1 MATASQWI
9 SGARL
14 RTLPMAVSPVV
25 VGVAAG
31 FAASGSVKWI
41 PALLALVVSL
51 LLQIGVNYA
60 NDYSDGVRGT
70 DDNRVGPFRLTGSGA
85 ASPRAVKYASFLCF
99 GLAAAAGL
107 GLVWMT
113 QTWGLLIVGALAIAA
128 AWGYTGGKN
137 PYGYLGLGELFVFIF
152 FGLVATVGTT
162 YTQLGR
168 LTGHSWLGAISV
180 GLIATALLMVN
191 NIRDLPTDRA
201 AGKRTLAVRVGDRPA
216 RLIYVLMIVVAI
228 LGPVSLGFVTNTWLF
243 VVLLTFVVAFKPC
256 AAVLTAQDRRD
267 LIPALATTSLIQVV
281 FAVLYSFAVVINKLL
296 MA

>member
-70 DDNRVGPFRLTGSGA
+70 DDNRVGPFRLTGSAA

-113 QTWGLLIVGALAIAA
+113 QTWVLLIVGALAIAA

-162 YTQLGR
+162 YTQLGHSS
-168 LTGHSWLGAISV
+168 GHSWLGAISI

-281 FAVLYSFAVVINKLL
+281 FAVLFSFAVVINKLL
-296 MA
+296 LA

>member
-31 FAASGSVKWI
+31 YAASGSVKWI

-85 ASPRAVKYASFLCF
+85 ASPRAVKFASFLCF

-113 QTWGLLIVGALAIAA
+113 QTWVLLIVGALAIAA

-162 YTQLGR
+162 YTQLGH

-216 RLIYVLMIVVAI
+216 RLVYVLMIVVAI

-281 FAVLYSFAVVINKLL
+281 FAVLFSFAVVINKLL